1 MQVLCPEKAGK
12 LACAMCV
19 LIGGSRIFLFRT
31 EDPLLQKSKI
41 YVRILDF
48 WRAFNLLRGKLLIQ
62 WKPVPK
68 CIAGIVRGS
77 TTAVRMHEQ
86 LHRPPLKPN

>member
-1 MQVLCPEKAGK
+1 MRVLF
-12 LACAMCV
+12 
-19 LIGGSRIFLFRT
+19 GGNIIFLFRT

-48 WRAFNLLRGKLLIQ
+48 WRAFNLLRGTLLIQ

-68 CIAGIVRGS
+68 CIAGIVRGW
-77 TTAVRMHEQ
+77 TTAVRMRKMLLPTPETK
-86 LHRPPLKPN
+86 LIKRLDTALKTEL